1 MLQSSW
7 QEKVGKWV
15 RYTEGTDGVLGLLS
29 GEARR
34 WSCSDSSSC
43 LASEE
48 DEDRDEEEDDE
59 EDDEDDDDEDD
70 DDDELDKRVLSWP
83 STVLSAT
90 ILQGRA
96 APDPLPSLTT
106 TLTSWGRQHEKQ
118 RVKFMTAK
126 ATRRLTQKRR
136 IFIDKLNKPTLKDN
150 TTSYSLTLF
159 TCGRPCQL
167 SSFKQ
172 WAGELIVLWETAFLL
187 RYGQINVSGFVL
199 SYISIVQISS
209 YYCVVPL

>member
-1 MLQSSW
+1 MMLQSSW
-7 QEKVGKWV
+7 EEKVGKWV

-43 LASEE
+43 LAGEE
-48 DEDRDEEEDDE
+48 DEDREDDEDKDEEEEDDE
-59 EDDEDDDDEDD
+59 DEDEDEDE

-118 RVKFMTAK
+118 RVKFVTFDSEEEDRHWQTKQTDPKGQHNLMLFHFVYMWRTPPPFQ
-126 ATRRLTQKRR
+126 LQKV
-136 IFIDKLNKPTLKDN
+136 FWG
-150 TTSYSLTLF
+150 SL
-159 TCGRPCQL
+159 L
-167 SSFKQ
+167 SSEK
-172 WAGELIVLWETAFLL
+172 
-187 RYGQINVSGFVL
+187 
-199 SYISIVQISS
+199 
-209 YYCVVPL
+209 